1 MKERFAKL
9 LLGDDMS
16 GGAKGVCTALAI
28 SNAITNLSGSMSF
41 YWHLYLIYANLYHC
55 PVVLIRLLCCPLPSV
70 ACRMPR
76 CKCHQVDVML

>member
-1 MKERFAKL
+1 
-9 LLGDDMS
+9 MS

-55 PVVLIRLLCCPLPSV
+55 PVVLIRLLCCPP
-70 ACRMPR
+70 PP
-76 CKCHQVDVML
+76 HQLHVECLDANVVKWI